1 MRQDGAGWTRR
12 PRAERWRRTKEVVMH
27 EMSVAHG
34 LLSILHDQTKAHRIA
49 RITRIRVKVGRL
61 RGIDARQLRLAFEA
75 LAEGGLADGAALDVE
90 EIAAKARCRACG
102 AVWRAP
108 DYRFECPECA
118 AADSEILEG
127 RELFIESFDGE
138 RADPA

>member
-1 MRQDGAGWTRR
+1 
-12 PRAERWRRTKEVVMH
+12 MH

-34 LLSILHDQTKAHRIA
+34 LLSILQDQAKAHGISRIA
-49 RITRIRVKVGRL
+49 RVRVKVGRL

-102 AVWRAP
+102 AVWQAA
-108 DYRFECPECA
+108 DFRFDCPKCA
-118 AADSEILEG
+118 AADAEVLAG

-138 RADPA
+138 RPESG

>member
-1 MRQDGAGWTRR
+1 
-12 PRAERWRRTKEVVMH
+12 MH

-34 LLSILHDQTKAHRIA
+34 LLSILQEQAKTHGIA
-49 RITRIRVKVGRL
+49 RISRVRLKIGRL
-61 RGIDARQLRLAFEA
+61 RGLDSRQLRLAFEA

-108 DYRFECPECA
+108 DYRFACPECA

-138 RADPA
+138 RPDSS

>member
-1 MRQDGAGWTRR
+1 
-12 PRAERWRRTKEVVMH
+12 MH

-34 LLSILHDQTKAHRIA
+34 LLSILQDQAKAHGIA
-49 RITRIRVKVGRL
+49 RISRVRVKVGRL

-75 LAEGGLADGAALDVE
+75 LAEDGLADGAALDVE
-90 EIAAKARCRACG
+90 EIVAKARCRACG

-108 DYRFECPECA
+108 DYRSACPDCA

-138 RADPA
+138 RADSA

>member
-1 MRQDGAGWTRR
+1 
-12 PRAERWRRTKEVVMH
+12 MH

-34 LLSILHDQTKAHRIA
+34 LLSILQDQAEAHGIA
-49 RITRIRVKVGRL
+49 RISRVRLKIGRL
-61 RGIDARQLRLAFEA
+61 RGLEARQLRLAFEA

-118 AADSEILEG
+118 AADAEILEG
-127 RELFIESFDGE
+127 RELFIESFDGD
-138 RADPA
+138 RPDSG

>member
-1 MRQDGAGWTRR
+1 
-12 PRAERWRRTKEVVMH
+12 MH
-27 EMSVAHG
+27 EMTVAYG
-34 LLSILHDQTKAHRIA
+34 LLSILQDQAKAHGIARIA
-49 RITRIRVKVGRL
+49 RVRVKLGRL

-75 LAEGGLADGAALDVE
+75 LAEGGLAGGAALDVE

-102 AVWRAP
+102 AVWQAP

-138 RADPA
+138 RPDSV

>member
-1 MRQDGAGWTRR
+1 MAQGLSDDRSAGRVGSLKRR
-12 PRAERWRRTKEVVMH
+12 VMH

-34 LLSILHDQTKAHRIA
+34 LLSILQDQAKAHGIA
-49 RITRIRVKVGRL
+49 RISRVRVKVGRL

-75 LAEGGLADGAALDVE
+75 LAEGGLANGAALDVE

-108 DYRFECPECA
+108 DYRLECPDCA
-118 AADSEILEG
+118 AAAAEILVG
-127 RELFIESFDGE
+127 RELFIESFDAE
-138 RADPA
+138 RPDSR

>member
-1 MRQDGAGWTRR
+1 
-12 PRAERWRRTKEVVMH
+12 MH

-34 LLSILHDQTKAHRIA
+34 LLSILQDRAKAHGIA
-49 RITRIRVKVGRL
+49 RVSRVRVKVGRL

-75 LAEGGLADGAALDVE
+75 LAEGSLADGAALDIE

-102 AVWRAP
+102 AVWRAA
-108 DYRFECPECA
+108 DFRFDCPKCA
-118 AADSEILEG
+118 VADAEILGG

-138 RADPA
+138 RPDSG

>member
-1 MRQDGAGWTRR
+1 
-12 PRAERWRRTKEVVMH
+12 VMH

-34 LLSILHDQTKAHRIA
+34 LLSILQDQTKAHGIA

-102 AVWRAP
+102 AVWQAP
-108 DYRFECPECA
+108 DYRFQCPECA

-138 RADPA
+138 RADSA

>member
-1 MRQDGAGWTRR
+1 MAQGRSDGRSAKRVGSLKRR
-12 PRAERWRRTKEVVMH
+12 VMH

-34 LLSILHDQTKAHRIA
+34 LLSILQDQAKAHGIA
-49 RITRIRVKVGRL
+49 RISRVRVKLGRL
-61 RGIDARQLRLAFEA
+61 RGIDGRQLRLAFEA

-108 DYRFECPECA
+108 DYRFECPDCA

-138 RADPA
+138 RPESA

>member
-1 MRQDGAGWTRR
+1 MAQGRSDGRS
-12 PRAERWRRTKEVVMH
+12 AERVGSLKRRVMH

-34 LLSILHDQTKAHRIA
+34 LLSILQDQIKAHGIA

-138 RADPA
+138 RADRA

>member
-1 MRQDGAGWTRR
+1 
-12 PRAERWRRTKEVVMH
+12 MH

-34 LLSILHDQTKAHRIA
+34 LLSILQTQAEAHGIA
-49 RITRIRVKVGRL
+49 RISRVRVKVGRL
-61 RGIDARQLRLAFEA
+61 RGLDARQRRLAFEA
-75 LAEGGLADGAALDVE
+75 LAESGVAAAAALDVE

-108 DYRFECPECA
+108 DYRFDCPECA
-118 AADSEILEG
+118 AADAEILEG

-138 RADPA
+138 RPDSG

>member
-1 MRQDGAGWTRR
+1 
-12 PRAERWRRTKEVVMH
+12 MH

-34 LLSILHDQTKAHRIA
+34 LLSILQDQAKAHGIA
-49 RITRIRVKVGRL
+49 RISRVRVKLGRL
-61 RGIDARQLRLAFEA
+61 RGIDGRQLRLAFEA

-108 DYRFECPECA
+108 DYRFECPDCA

-138 RADPA
+138 RPESA

>member
-1 MRQDGAGWTRR
+1 
-12 PRAERWRRTKEVVMH
+12 MH

-34 LLSILHDQTKAHRIA
+34 LLSILQDQAKGHGIA
-49 RITRIRVKVGRL
+49 RISRVRVKVGRL

-75 LAEGGLADGAALDVE
+75 LAEGGLADGAVLDVE
-90 EIAAKARCRACG
+90 EITAKARCRGCG
-102 AVWRAP
+102 VVWQAP

-127 RELFIESFDGE
+127 RELFIESFDGA
-138 RADPA
+138 RPDPD

>member
-1 MRQDGAGWTRR
+1 
-12 PRAERWRRTKEVVMH
+12 MH

-34 LLSILHDQTKAHRIA
+34 LLSILQDQAKAHGIA
-49 RITRIRVKVGRL
+49 RISRVRVKVGRL

-75 LAEGGLADGAALDVE
+75 LAEGGLADGAALDLE
-90 EIAAKARCRACG
+90 EIAAKAHCNACG

-118 AADSEILEG
+118 AAHSEILEG
-127 RELFIESFDGE
+127 RELFIESFDAE
-138 RADPA
+138 RPESA

>member
-1 MRQDGAGWTRR
+1 MAQGPSGGRSAEGGRLATHERR
-12 PRAERWRRTKEVVMH
+12 AMH
-27 EMSVAHG
+27 EMSVAQG
-34 LLSILHDQTKAHRIA
+34 LLSILQAQVEAHGIA
-49 RITRIRVKVGRL
+49 RISRVRVKLGRL

-75 LAEGGLADGAALDVE
+75 LAEDSLAAGAALDIE
-90 EIAAKARCRACG
+90 EIAAQARCRACG

-108 DYRFECPECA
+108 DYRFACPDCA

-138 RADPA
+138 RPESG